1 MKKSFEFSVKE
12 VYESTGKTMDILM
25 KAVPRMLADERFLF
39 KGIEEAHGRKK
50 YLKNKNAA

>member
-25 KAVPRMLADERFLF
+25 KVAPRMLADERFLF

-50 YLKNKNAA
+50 HLKNKNAA